1 MKPNVQ
7 EPGKTYCKTPLSL
20 SVKDK
25 GYLMVG
31 SSIHGR
37 ELPGF
42 FKRQVIP
49 DYPGDC
55 QLQ

>member
-7 EPGKTYCKTPLSL
+7 DPDKTYCKTPLSVCL
-20 SVKDK
+20 KDK

-31 SSIHGR
+31 FSTSGR
-37 ELPGF
+37 AHSWF
-42 FKRQVIP
+42 CKRQVIP

-55 QLQ
+55 